1 MIASPIRI
9 FNALK
14 NIHFGYLRRL
24 FAFAFQR
31 YPVLYAGVG
40 IYVVSVALEALAM
53 NAFIPLSEIASG
65 KPLSENNIIIVLL
78 SAFSIKTS
86 SKYIFLAYTIL
97 FALRLITQI
106 IAERILLN
114 VTINR
119 MPAEM
124 MSRGLR
130 NIVQYY
136 HINAI
141 ERQSAGHLIT
151 LTGEEVHRAASII
164 ATSVRFASTAT
175 LIALYYST
183 IVVFSPITG
192 VGILIFLALSAIST
206 YGVFRTV
213 HRLGVLAMESSR
225 SVTSILVDAL
235 NGVRSVR
242 AFGAEQYVLEK
253 FEQNVFPHKK
263 RLFTIEFV
271 NLFGKLFPML
281 LLVVTF
287 GLFILIG
294 TQINKEAFDYAFAVT
309 LLIFLLRFFLAVG
322 DAANVFLKIISDAK
336 AAQDIT
342 EVLDEKKAQE
352 HNAVLVSGQSRTSIA
367 GSVREIRITHLDF
380 SYDDGSPVLKDVSA
394 VFEQGKV
401 YAIVGESG
409 AGKSTLLDLLLR
421 FQEPS
426 GGDITINS
434 MPLNEIDIQSLRAK
448 VVLLGQESMIF
459 NDTVQNNIAYGAE
472 ASAEDIARAARI
484 ACIEDVIESLPDGY
498 DTILQYRGTNLS
510 GGQRQRI
517 GIARALVRQPDVLIL
532 DESVSALDPVTK
544 ETVIENILTEYRHKI
559 VIFVSHDL
567 SIHDKVDTVLEL
579 RKYASLP
586 PGEPQAELVEIQS
599 QQNVAL

>member
-9 FNALK
+9 FNAVK
-14 NIHFGYLRRL
+14 NIHFGYLRKL
-24 FAFAFQR
+24 FTFAFRR
-31 YPVLYAGVG
+31 YPVLYVGVG
-40 IYVVSVALEALAM
+40 IYIVSVALEALAM

-65 KPLSENNIIIVLL
+65 KPLSENNIVIALL
-78 SAFSIKTS
+78 SALSIKTS
-86 SKYIFLAYTIL
+86 SKYIFLAYTVL
-97 FALRLITQI
+97 FALRLVTQI

-114 VTINR
+114 VTVNR
-119 MPAEM
+119 MPAEV

-130 NIVQYY
+130 NVVQYY

-151 LTGEEVHRAASII
+151 LTGEEVHRAAAIV

-175 LIALYYST
+175 LIILYYST
-183 IVVFSPITG
+183 IVVFSPVTG
-192 VGILIFLALSAIST
+192 VGILIFLALSAVST

-213 HRLGVLAMESSR
+213 HRLGVLTMDSSR

-281 LLVVTF
+281 LLVITF

-294 TQINKEAFDYAFAVT
+294 TQVSKAAFDYAFAVT

-352 HNAVLVSGQSRTSIA
+352 QSVALGDGQAQKMLVEP
-367 GSVREIRITHLDF
+367 VREIQITHLDF

-426 GGDITINS
+426 SGGIAVNS
-434 MPLNEIDIQSLRAK
+434 SPINEIDIQSLRAK

-459 NDTVQNNIAYGAE
+459 NDTVQNNITYGAE
-472 ASAEDIARAARI
+472 ASAEDITRAARI

-498 DTILQYRGTNLS
+498 NTILQYRGTNLS

-517 GIARALVRQPDVLIL
+517 GIARALVRQPAVLIL
-532 DESVSALDPVTK
+532 DESLSALDPATK

-567 SIHDKVDTVLEL
+567 SIHDKVDVVVEL
-579 RKYASLP
+579 RKYANLP
-586 PGEPQAELVEIQS
+586 PGKPQASVVEMEKNS
-599 QQNVAL
+599 ALFK